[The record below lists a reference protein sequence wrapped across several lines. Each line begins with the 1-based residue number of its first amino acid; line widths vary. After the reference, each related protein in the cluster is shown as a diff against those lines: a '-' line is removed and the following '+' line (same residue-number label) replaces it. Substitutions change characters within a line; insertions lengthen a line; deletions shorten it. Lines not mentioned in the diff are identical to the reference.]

1 MYIDVDTIL
10 TISAVFV
17 AFGTIFG
24 TIFAVYKWFLKQQCQ
39 DMEIKLI
46 KEEMAQ
52 QNLVMLACLDG
63 LIQLG
68 ANGEV
73 TKAKTQFEKYL
84 NGLAHHTDKNPFCE

>member
-1 MYIDVDTIL
+1 MDTIL
-10 TISAVFV
+10 TVSAVFV
-17 AFGTIFG
+17 AVGTIFG

-39 DMEIKLI
+39 DLEIRLI
-46 KEEMAQ
+46 KDEMAQ

-73 TKAKTQFEKYL
+73 TKAKNNFEKYL
-84 NGLAHHTDKNPFCE
+84 NGLAHNTDKNPFCE

>member
-1 MYIDVDTIL
+1 MYIGLDTIL
-10 TISAVFV
+10 TASAVLV

-24 TIFAVYKWFLKQQCQ
+24 TVFAIYRWFLKQQCQ
-39 DMEIKLI
+39 DLEIKLI

-73 TKAKTQFEKYL
+73 TKAKNHFEKYL
-84 NGLAHHTDKNPFCE
+84 NGLAHNTDKNPFCE

>member
-1 MYIDVDTIL
+1 MYIDLDIIITAAAVL
-10 TISAVFV
+10 TALL
-17 AFGTIFG
+17 TIFG
-24 TIFAVYKWFLKQQCQ
+24 AVFAAYRWFLKQQCQ
-39 DMEIKLI
+39 DAEIKAI

-73 TKAKTQFEKYL
+73 TKAKNKFEKYL
-84 NGLAHHTDKNPFCE
+84 NDLAHSERNPYCE